1 MKTNKSK
8 TGGAGAALIAV
19 AAAGAGLLAG
29 LAARAG
35 ARGVMVAAE
44 PLSGHWLDI
53 VKADHLIVQDLIERA
68 LATKGTAKA
77 RRVMLLGRIKEA
89 LVRHAVY
96 EEHVIYPALT
106 FGDAE
111 EASARLAAEH
121 AEVKAALYEL
131 ERTATDDPAWRTRTA
146 ALKDR
151 LEAHMREEEEDI
163 FPALRRKLSAED
175 DARLTQ
181 LVNVE
186 GRRFV

>member
-1 MKTNKSK
+1 MKSGKSK
-8 TGGAGAALIAV
+8 SGGAGAAAIAM
-19 AAAGAGLLAG
+19 AAAGVGLLTG

-53 VKADHLIVQDLIERA
+53 VKGDHLVIQELLDRA

-77 RRVMLLGRIKEA
+77 RRTMLLGRIKEA
-89 LVRHAVY
+89 LVRHTVY

-106 FGDAE
+106 FANAEDA
-111 EASARLAAEH
+111 AARLAAEH
-121 AEVKAALYEL
+121 AEVKAALFDL
-131 ERTATDDPAWRTRTA
+131 ERTATDDPAWRSRMA

-151 LEAHMREEEEDI
+151 LAAHMREEEDEV
-163 FPALRRKLSAED
+163 FPALRRTLSPED
-175 DARLTQ
+175 DTRLTQ